1 MHTAH
6 TGAQVECPSRVTGE
20 AVPLALQ
27 DTYYIHKAT
36 LPSTGDVDALI
47 DRNKHRGAGKMQE
60 QRTGSQMKKQQKS
73 PEKKAK

>member
-47 DRNKHRGAGKMQE
+47 DRNKHREAATIRR
-60 QRTGSQMKKQQKS
+60 QRNMAQMKEQIKT
-73 PEKKAK
+73 